1 MGLDERQHR
10 GNGIVTIGFFMI
22 RINQIKLQ
30 HDNKNMSIEQL
41 RGLLGKKAAGLLRVG
56 KKDIE
61 DLRIVKHSIDA
72 RKKPLIFH
80 IYVVDVSVSGRS
92 DTDVIRRIKDKNISI
107 SKPQSY
113 DFWENVNALSNGA
126 KTDMAS
132 QKERIVVIGMGPAGL
147 FCAYEL
153 AKNGYKVTVIERGAD
168 VDKRQKS
175 VERFWETGEL
185 DKETNVQFGE
195 GGAGTFSD
203 GKLNTVVRDKNGRMT
218 EALDVFVAHGAP
230 ESIGYEAKPHIGTD
244 ILRTVVKNMRNSIID
259 FGGEVV
265 FECRADDILTDGK
278 NQVTGVRT
286 TKGTFEC
293 SGVVL
298 AIGHSARDTFYMLRD
313 MNVSMQPKAFAV
325 GFRVEHP
332 QRLINRSQYGDAYPK
347 GLPAAPYKLTA
358 QTSEGRG
365 VYSFCMCPGGFVV
378 NASSEEGMLAVNGMS
393 YSGRDGQNANS
404 AIIITVDP
412 KDFGSE
418 DVLAGVEFQRDLE
431 RKAFETGKGCI
442 PVEYY
447 GDFKEAVTGIKASA
461 DSGDITD
468 ESLNDEFFKGEFTPQ
483 TKGRYIFADVHSI
496 LPEGLGRAFAEGM
509 ESFGRAIKGY
519 NDDRAIVSGVESR
532 TSSPVRILR
541 GDDGESVN
549 IKGLYPCG
557 EGAGYAGGIMSA
569 AIDGIRIAEL
579 VAAGRRR

>member
-1 MGLDERQHR
+1 
-10 GNGIVTIGFFMI
+10 
-22 RINQIKLQ
+22 
-30 HDNKNMSIEQL
+30 MSVADL
-41 RGLLGKKAAGLLRVG
+41 RGLLKKKAAGILRVQ
-56 KKDIE
+56 KNDIG

-92 DTDVIRRIKDKNISI
+92 DTDVIRRSRDKNITI
-107 SKPQSY
+107 SKPQNY
-113 DFWENVNALSNGA
+113 DFSENVNALSGGSSHIRSQGPG
-126 KTDMAS
+126 KAS
-132 QKERIVVIGMGPAGL
+132 SNEKIVVIGMGPAGL

-153 AKNGYKVTVIERGAD
+153 AKNGFKVTVIERGAD
-168 VDKRQKS
+168 VDKRQET
-175 VERFWETGEL
+175 VEKFWETGEL

-218 EALDVFVAHGAP
+218 EALNVFIDHGAP

-265 FECRADDILTDGK
+265 FECRADEILTDETSR
-278 NQVTGVRT
+278 VTGVRT
-286 TKGTFEC
+286 TRGTFEC
-293 SGVVL
+293 NAVVL

-325 GFRVEHP
+325 GLRVEHP
-332 QRLINRSQYGDAYPK
+332 QRLINRSQYGVDDPMN
-347 GLPAAPYKLTA
+347 LPAAPYKLTA

-404 AIIITVDP
+404 AIIVTVDP
-412 KDFGSE
+412 KDFGS
-418 DVLAGVEFQRDLE
+418 DGVLAGVEFQRGLE
-431 RKAFETGKGCI
+431 RKAFEIGKGCI

-447 GDFKEAVTGIKASA
+447 GDFKEAVTGMKAPS
-461 DSGDITD
+461 D
-468 ESLNDEFFKGEFTPQ
+468 EPLKDDLLPEEFTPQ
-483 TKGRYIFADVHSI
+483 TKGKYVFADVHSI
-496 LPEGLGRAFAEGM
+496 LPDELKRAFVEGM
-509 ESFGRAIKGY
+509 ESFGRTIKGY
-519 NDDRAIVSGVESR
+519 SDDRAIVSGVESR

-549 IKGLYPCG
+549 IKGLFPCG

-569 AIDGIRIAEL
+569 AIDGIKTAEY
-579 VAAGRRR
+579 VAAFGSIR

>member
-1 MGLDERQHR
+1 
-10 GNGIVTIGFFMI
+10 
-22 RINQIKLQ
+22 
-30 HDNKNMSIEQL
+30 MSVADL
-41 RGLLGKKAAGLLRVG
+41 RGLLKKKAAGILRVQ
-56 KKDIE
+56 KNDIG

-92 DTDVIRRIKDKNISI
+92 DTDVIRRSRDKNITI
-107 SKPQSY
+107 SKPRNY
-113 DFWENVNALSNGA
+113 DFSENVNALSSGA
-126 KTDMAS
+126 SHICSETPGKAS
-132 QKERIVVIGMGPAGL
+132 SSERIVVIGMGPAGL

-153 AKNGYKVTVIERGAD
+153 AKNGFKVTVIERGAD
-168 VDKRQKS
+168 VDKRQET
-175 VERFWETGEL
+175 VEKFWETGEL

-218 EALDVFVAHGAP
+218 EALNVFIDHGAP
-230 ESIGYEAKPHIGTD
+230 ESIAYEAKPHIGTD

-265 FECRADDILTDGK
+265 FECRADEILTDETSR
-278 NQVTGVRT
+278 VTGVRT
-286 TKGTFEC
+286 TRGTFEC
-293 SGVVL
+293 NTVVL

-325 GFRVEHP
+325 GLRVEHP
-332 QRLINRSQYGDAYPK
+332 QRLINRSQYGVDDPMN
-347 GLPAAPYKLTA
+347 LPAAPYKLTA

-404 AIIITVDP
+404 AIIVTVDP
-412 KDFGSE
+412 KDFGSD
-418 DVLAGVEFQRDLE
+418 DVLAGVEFQRGLE
-431 RKAFETGKGCI
+431 RKAFEIGKGCI

-447 GDFKEAVTGIKASA
+447 GDFKEAVTGMKAPL
-461 DSGDITD
+461 D
-468 ESLNDEFFKGEFTPQ
+468 EPLKDDLLPEKFTPQ
-483 TKGRYIFADVHSI
+483 TKGKYVFADVHSI
-496 LPEGLGRAFAEGM
+496 LPDELRRAFVEGM
-509 ESFGRAIKGY
+509 ESFGRTIKGY
-519 NDDRAIVSGVESR
+519 SDDRTIVSGVESR

-569 AIDGIRIAEL
+569 AIDGIKTAEY
-579 VAAGRRR
+579 VAAFGSIR

>member
-1 MGLDERQHR
+1 
-10 GNGIVTIGFFMI
+10 MI

-30 HDNKNMSIEQL
+30 HDNKNMSVADL
-41 RGLLGKKAAGLLRVG
+41 RGLLKKKAAGILRVQ
-56 KKDIE
+56 KNDIG

-92 DTDVIRRIKDKNISI
+92 DTDVIRRSRDKNITI
-107 SKPQSY
+107 SKPRNY
-113 DFWENVNALSNGA
+113 DFSENVNALSSGA
-126 KTDMAS
+126 SHIRSETPGKAS
-132 QKERIVVIGMGPAGL
+132 SSERIVVIGMGPAGL

-153 AKNGYKVTVIERGAD
+153 AKNGFKVTVIERGAD
-168 VDKRQKS
+168 VDKRQET
-175 VERFWETGEL
+175 VEKFWETGEL

-218 EALDVFVAHGAP
+218 EALNVFIDHGAP

-265 FECRADDILTDGK
+265 FECRADEILTDETSR
-278 NQVTGVRT
+278 VTGVRT
-286 TKGTFEC
+286 TRGTFEC
-293 SGVVL
+293 NAVVL

-313 MNVSMQPKAFAV
+313 KNVSMQPKAFAV
-325 GFRVEHP
+325 GLRVEHP
-332 QRLINRSQYGDAYPK
+332 QRLINRSQYGVDDPMN
-347 GLPAAPYKLTA
+347 LPAAPYKLTA

-393 YSGRDGQNANS
+393 YSGRDGQSANS
-404 AIIITVDP
+404 AIIVTVDP
-412 KDFGSE
+412 KDFGSD
-418 DVLAGVEFQRDLE
+418 DVLAGVEFQRGLE
-431 RKAFETGKGCI
+431 RKAFEIGKGCI

-447 GDFKEAVTGIKASA
+447 GDFKEAVTGMKVPSDEPLKA
-461 DSGDITD
+461 DLLP
-468 ESLNDEFFKGEFTPQ
+468 EEFTPQ
-483 TKGRYIFADVHSI
+483 TKGKYVFADVHSI
-496 LPEGLGRAFAEGM
+496 LPDELRRAFVEGM
-509 ESFGRAIKGY
+509 ESFGRTIKGY
-519 NDDRAIVSGVESR
+519 SDDRAIVSGVESR

-569 AIDGIRIAEL
+569 AIDGIKTAEY
-579 VAAGRRR
+579 VAAFGSIR